1 MKTGIII
8 LAAGNSSRLG
18 KPKQLLD
25 YKGKTLLQTVIDEA
39 LATDCKPVI
48 TVLGAHA
55 QEIAAQHRHNEIR
68 IVINENWES
77 GMGSSIVAGLSSII
91 KNNSEVESIIIAVAD
106 QAFIKKSN
114 FNNLIEKQKETGKNI
129 IASAYNNA
137 IGTPVLFKKNY
148 FEALLLLKGAEG
160 AKNILKQYSEDLET
174 VVFEQGGIDID
185 TETDYNHL
193 ISRQ

>member
-1 MKTGIII
+1 M
-8 LAAGNSSRLG
+8 AAGNSSRLG

-48 TVLGAHA
+48 TVLGAYA
-55 QEIAAQHRHNEIR
+55 KEIAEHHRHNEIK
-68 IVINENWES
+68 IVINESWES
-77 GMGSSIVAGLSSII
+77 GMGSSIVAGLSTLI
-91 KNNSEVESIIIAVAD
+91 KNNSDVECIIIAVAD

-129 IASAYNNA
+129 IASTYNNA

-174 VVFEQGGIDID
+174 VVFEWGGIDID

-193 ISRQ
+193 ISRR

>member
-1 MKTGIII
+1 MRTGIII
-8 LAAGNSSRLG
+8 LAAGSSSRLG

-25 YKGKTLLQTVIDEA
+25 YNGKTLLQTVINEA

-48 TVLGAHA
+48 VVLGAYA
-55 QEIAAQHRHNEIR
+55 QKIADQHRHNGIK
-68 IVINENWES
+68 IIINQSWEE
-77 GMGSSIVAGLSSII
+77 GMGASIVAGLSTIV
-91 KNNSEVESIIIAVAD
+91 KNNSEIESIIIAVAD
-106 QAFIKKSN
+106 QAFIKKRN
-114 FNNLIEKQKETGKNI
+114 FNNLIEKQKETGKKI
-129 IASAYNNA
+129 IASSYNET
-137 IGTPVLFKKNY
+137 IGTPVLFKKDY

-174 VVFEQGGIDID
+174 VVFERGGIDID